1 MTPQDHIPL
10 EARISVG
17 IDNAAKLTGLSR
29 SRIYELMGEGKV
41 RSVHIGRRRLVLVSS
56 LRELLGESASTPA
69 QGS

>member
-1 MTPQDHIPL
+1 MTLKDPIPL

-29 SRIYELMGEGKV
+29 SRLYELMGEGKV

-56 LRELLGESASTPA
+56 LRELLGEVA
-69 QGS
+69 